1 MTMLIL
7 MDWKKKKDAILTH
20 DILEP
25 VPYQTLNLFTNIFI
39 QTLQFI
45 YLEKSKNLKK
55 FFHSQTFRDYN
66 REPHVG

>member
-7 MDWKKKKDAILTH
+7 MDWKKKKDAILIH
-20 DILEP
+20 DIFELM
-25 VPYQTLNLFTNIFI
+25 PYQTLNLFMNIFI

>member
-1 MTMLIL
+1 MLIL
-7 MDWKKKKDAILTH
+7 TDWKKKKDAILTH

-25 VPYQTLNLFTNIFI
+25 VLYRILNLFMNIFI

-55 FFHSQTFRDYN
+55 FFHS
-66 REPHVG
+66 

>member
-1 MTMLIL
+1 MLIL
-7 MDWKKKKDAILTH
+7 MDWKKKKDAILIH
-20 DILEP
+20 DIFEP
-25 VPYQTLNLFTNIFI
+25 ILYQTLNLFMNIFI

>member
-1 MTMLIL
+1 MIMLIL
-7 MDWKKKKDAILTH
+7 TDWKKKKDAIPIRDTF
-20 DILEP
+20 EP
-25 VPYQTLNLFTNIFI
+25 MPYQTLNLFTNIFI